1 MLCGTLSVIYGH
13 YFPVC
18 ADIPDGARAT
28 RGRTPVIVG
37 VGERPEERRREILLN
52 IGELTLREKSTSTNN
67 SMTILS
73 FSPHTLDNQT
83 INQTTLVNRIFPSTT
98 GWIS

>member
-1 MLCGTLSVIYGH
+1 MLCGTLSVIHGH

-52 IGELTLREKSTSTNN
+52 IGELTLREKSTYIYKQFNDNLIFQS
-67 SMTILS
+67 SH
-73 FSPHTLDNQT
+73 FGQPDNQSD
-83 INQTTLVNRIFPSTT
+83 NP
-98 GWIS
+98 GE